1 MKGFR
6 NFSSETWNSYG
17 AVYTYDQSGIDR
29 EKEKSTKKCEELLA
43 KINDKELVASL
54 IENLTI
60 NFFNVTDGESGDS
73 YIRVDGTN
81 YATDLGYGRDGVDVF
96 ANFLIDRIKN
106 GVKQNDNT

>member
-1 MKGFR
+1 MKEFR
-6 NFSSETWNSYG
+6 AFSSETCGSYG
-17 AVYTYDQSGIDR
+17 AVYTYDHSGIDR
-29 EKEKSTKKCEELLA
+29 EKEKSTKICEELLA

-73 YIRVDGTN
+73 YVRVDGTN
-81 YATDLGYGRDGVDVF
+81 YLTDWRYGRDGVDLF

-106 GVKQNDNT
+106 GGETK